1 MNYIKQ
7 LEADKVEL
15 NDLIITRAERVQ
27 EFREHLQTSKF
38 GPQAD
43 GSRGDWIS
51 TGDVLRWLQY
61 LDDTGQPFV
70 Y

>member
-7 LEADKVEL
+7 LEVDKLEL
-15 NDLIITRAERVQ
+15 LDAVITRAERVQ
-27 EFREHLQTSKF
+27 EFREHLQSPKF

-43 GSRGDWIS
+43 GSRGDWIA
-51 TGDVLRWLQY
+51 TADVLRWLQY
-61 LDDTGQPFV
+61 LDDTAQPFV